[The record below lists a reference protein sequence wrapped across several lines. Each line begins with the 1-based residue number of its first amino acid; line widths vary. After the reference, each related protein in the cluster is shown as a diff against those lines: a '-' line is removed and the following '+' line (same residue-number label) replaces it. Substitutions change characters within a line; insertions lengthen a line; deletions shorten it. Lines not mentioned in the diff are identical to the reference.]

1 MHGPDAMKVPA
12 PRFIIDSDPDRP
24 IIYNDPDAPKP
35 MSKAWR
41 LACFL
46 ISSVLLGCALVAFL
60 AAADGPK
67 RGLMLMAAFGF
78 AIGGVVLLS
87 SALFPN
93 FSLARVRRD
102 GAEN

>member
-1 MHGPDAMKVPA
+1 MKVPA
-12 PRFIIDSDPDRP
+12 PRFIIDDDLDGP
-24 IIYNDPDAPKP
+24 IIYNDPDTPKP

-46 ISSVLLGCALVAFL
+46 ISSVLLGCALVTFL
-60 AAADGPK
+60 AVADGPK
-67 RGLMLMAAFGF
+67 PGLMFIAAFGF
-78 AIGGVVLLS
+78 AIGGGVLLS

-102 GAEN
+102 AAQN